1 MTKTK
6 PKTPAVPS
14 GVFLPGVDLSDYLE
28 QRGDLRAVF
37 DRVHAYF
44 FENPGAADPLHEVPP
59 KTAPHHSRKGGSHA
73 QSHSR

>member
-6 PKTPAVPS
+6 SKPVPS
-14 GVFLPGVDLSDYLE
+14 GVFLPGVDLKDYLE

-44 FENPGAADPLHEVPP
+44 FENPGAADPLHEV
-59 KTAPHHSRKGGSHA
+59 HHKAAGHRTRQGGSHVGHA
-73 QSHSR
+73 R

>member
-6 PKTPAVPS
+6 TKTVPS
-14 GVFLPGVDLSDYLE
+14 GVFLPGVNLTDYLE

-44 FENPGAADPLHEVPP
+44 FENPGAVDPLHEVSH
-59 KTAPHHSRKGGSHA
+59 KTTVHRSHKGGSHV
-73 QSHSR
+73 SHPR

>member
-6 PKTPAVPS
+6 SKPVPS

-37 DRVHAYF
+37 DRVHSYF
-44 FENPGAADPLHEVPP
+44 FENPGAVDPLHE
-59 KTAPHHSRKGGSHA
+59 HSHRTGIHRSRAKGGPHA
-73 QSHSR
+73 QSHPR